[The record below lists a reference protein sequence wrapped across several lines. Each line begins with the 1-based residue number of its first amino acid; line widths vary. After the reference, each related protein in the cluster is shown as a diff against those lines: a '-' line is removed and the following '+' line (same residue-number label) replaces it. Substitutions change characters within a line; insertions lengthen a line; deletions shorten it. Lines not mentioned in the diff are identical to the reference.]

1 MAVEGVK
8 NSTAQMAQ
16 EMLAKNL
23 KEQNV
28 NQTNQTQVN
37 NQQQDDRV
45 TLNSRQ
51 NENLNTNQRT
61 SQTEQRNPAMT
72 VPGQSQ
78 RPTALRVEPGNQENN
93 NNVAAQMIK
102 EAANKTSATQQAN
115 NPYNP
120 NKPNQTQNQINY
132 TV

>member
-1 MAVEGVK
+1 MAVESVK

-16 EMLAKNL
+16 EMLAKSQ
-23 KEQNV
+23 KQNV
-28 NQTNQTQVN
+28 NQSSQTQMN
-37 NQQQDDRV
+37 NQQQNDRV

-51 NENLNTNQRT
+51 NQDPNASQRT
-61 SQTEQRNPAMT
+61 NQTEQKNPSMG

-78 RPTALRVEPGNQENN
+78 RPTALNTDSNVQSKNN
-93 NNVAAQMIK
+93 DIVAQMIQ